1 MPDCKET
8 SAQVPLYNEIQATTT
23 FASLAL
29 FFFYVLFTE
38 ITGRRS
44 DDHREPSPRQGRG
57 QVLRRGSRDRCARH
71 FQGWGIP
78 PRHAASSA

>member
-29 FFFYVLFTE
+29 FFFFYVRFTE

-44 DDHREPSPRQGRG
+44 DDRGR
-57 QVLRRGSRDRCARH
+57 
-71 FQGWGIP
+71 
-78 PRHAASSA
+78 AAAK